1 MFIFFTSISI
11 FTNFENELILNSS
24 KSDVIMK
31 KYRAY
36 IQQQHVRMKTL
47 QNAFT
52 FTFSVVQI
60 SVIRKKSFYIKIMN
74 DKSKL
79 FSENN
84 YKE

>member
-1 MFIFFTSISI
+1 
-11 FTNFENELILNSS
+11 
-24 KSDVIMK
+24 MK

-47 QNAFT
+47 QSAST

-60 SVIRKKSFYIKIMN
+60 FVIREKSFYIKIMS

-79 FSENN
+79 FFENN